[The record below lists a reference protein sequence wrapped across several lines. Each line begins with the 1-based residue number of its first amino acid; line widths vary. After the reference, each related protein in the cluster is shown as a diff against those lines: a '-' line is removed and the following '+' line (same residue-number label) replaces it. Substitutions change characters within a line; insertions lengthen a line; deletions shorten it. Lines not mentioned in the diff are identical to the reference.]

1 LTNNIK
7 LKRIEMHEFSV
18 VENLIKILKKVIK
31 ENNVKKI
38 LKVNLKINPFSCL
51 DQDNLNFVF
60 SSIVKEDNFLKDTK
74 IIIKKGKDPLSREYI
89 VENVEIEI

>member
-1 LTNNIK
+1 
-7 LKRIEMHEFSV
+7 MHEFSV
-18 VENLIKILKKVIK
+18 VENLIKILKKLIK

-60 SSIVKEDNFLKDTK
+60 SSIVKEDNF
-74 IIIKKGKDPLSREYI
+74 
-89 VENVEIEI
+89 